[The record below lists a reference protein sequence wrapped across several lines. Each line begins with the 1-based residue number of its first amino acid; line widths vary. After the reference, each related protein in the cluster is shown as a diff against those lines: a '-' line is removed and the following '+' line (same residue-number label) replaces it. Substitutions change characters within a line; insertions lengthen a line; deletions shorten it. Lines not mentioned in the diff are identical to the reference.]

1 MGYNGRRVQ
10 GGVEMKLK
18 SISLLLL
25 LATLM
30 VVLVACGG
38 GISEADIEAT
48 VVARLNEE
56 AVAEATVEAKAQAMG
71 KAMVEA
77 TAPLVGTVAPSPPAR
92 TTIEPSGGVIAIDRA
107 GDPLDGLTIQVPPAS
122 SPPPSSPASSRSY
135 VRRTATPT
143 GELSTC
149 SRTSVTRSTRSTSN
163 SMKSSNGKTT
173 TRSTTTA
180 RPEPPANNPQKDLL
194 WPPIQS

>member
-1 MGYNGRRVQ
+1 
-10 GGVEMKLK
+10 MKLK
-18 SISLLLL
+18 SIPLLLL

-77 TAPLVGTVAPSPPAR
+77 TAPLVGTVAPKPPCQNDHRAL
-92 TTIEPSGGVIAIDRA
+92 GGRD
-107 GDPLDGLTIQVPPAS
+107 
-122 SPPPSSPASSRSY
+122 SY
-135 VRRTATPT
+135 R
-143 GELSTC
+143 
-149 SRTSVTRSTRSTSN
+149 
-163 SMKSSNGKTT
+163 
-173 TRSTTTA
+173 
-180 RPEPPANNPQKDLL
+180 
-194 WPPIQS
+194 

>member
-1 MGYNGRRVQ
+1 MDGGFDGRDK
-10 GGVEMKLK
+10 MKLK
-18 SISLLLL
+18 SIPLLLL

-56 AVAEATVEAKAQAMG
+56 AVAAATVEAKAQAVG

-107 GDPLDGLTIQVPPAS
+107 GDPLDGLTIQVPPGAYEQPRPFEIS
-122 SPPPSSPASSRSY
+122 HFIGMGCYCYGVAWH
-135 VRRTATPT
+135 
-143 GELSTC
+143 ST
-149 SRTSVTRSTRSTSN
+149 
-163 SMKSSNGKTT
+163 
-173 TRSTTTA
+173 
-180 RPEPPANNPQKDLL
+180 LL
-194 WPPIQS
+194 LLLIT